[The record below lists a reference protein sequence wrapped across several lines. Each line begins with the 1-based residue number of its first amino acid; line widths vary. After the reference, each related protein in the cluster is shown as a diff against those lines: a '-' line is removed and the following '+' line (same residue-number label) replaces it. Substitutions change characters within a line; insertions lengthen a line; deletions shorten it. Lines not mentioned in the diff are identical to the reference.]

1 MTTIVG
7 IKAYGGNKPAVVM
20 ATDFQTTKEFYRSGT
35 DAIYKILEKGESQK
49 LMIDDKR
56 QLVFSMTGTVNTP
69 PVNKFTRRL
78 LGSLGDD
85 KIKDIERKLKRGYVP
100 EFREMNMKNCID
112 GRSLNDKRQ
121 CSALIGSRF
130 DNDPNLYFIAP
141 MGQATDNRKKDMP
154 ETFYISIGSG
164 SEYALK
170 LLDSELKD
178 LKVIDPKNA
187 IELASW
193 AVREATRNDIYSAG
207 SDLVVIT
214 SEEIQQF
221 GRQIKDASDEA
232 VRQVLSD
239 IVDKFQ

>member
-1 MTTIVG
+1 
-7 IKAYGGNKPAVVM
+7 
-20 ATDFQTTKEFYRSGT
+20 
-35 DAIYKILEKGESQK
+35 
-49 LMIDDKR
+49 
-56 QLVFSMTGTVNTP
+56 
-69 PVNKFTRRL
+69 
-78 LGSLGDD
+78 
-85 KIKDIERKLKRGYVP
+85 
-100 EFREMNMKNCID
+100 
-112 GRSLNDKRQ
+112 
-121 CSALIGSRF
+121 
-130 DNDPNLYFIAP
+130 